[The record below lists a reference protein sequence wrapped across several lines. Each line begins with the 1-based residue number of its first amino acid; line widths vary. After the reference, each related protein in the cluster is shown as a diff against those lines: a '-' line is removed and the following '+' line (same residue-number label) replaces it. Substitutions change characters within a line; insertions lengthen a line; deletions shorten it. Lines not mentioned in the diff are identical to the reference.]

1 MPAAF
6 DDVVARA
13 LAKEPEGRHPSAGAL
28 GAAALTAAG
37 GAPAGR
43 IAQAGRRP
51 GSATWADAPR
61 RRPLRRV
68 SRAVAVVAASAAAG
82 AALAV
87 VLAGS
92 GHDRPATGA
101 STETTR
107 PPAAHAVTPPARPTV
122 VAPHVA
128 GTVRVARGPVNVEVA
143 GGSAWV
149 ASPGNPTLGRI
160 STSTNHHRPG
170 PRLGYG
176 ITDIASRR
184 GMLWVTVAAQ
194 REVVQVHART
204 GHVAGHPILM
214 NGEPRAIDAGEG
226 AVWVAER
233 SPTGA
238 DNLVEI
244 DPHSATVVGRLPVPE
259 GINDIR
265 AADGAVWVLGRRAP
279 TLIKV
284 SPVTRVPIVR
294 LHVGRDARRLA
305 VAAGYVWVTDYGE
318 NAVTR
323 IDPKGP
329 QMVKI
334 GVPSRPYG
342 LHARADGIWVACYG
356 DQSVVRIDPRR
367 GRVVGRPVPVGLN
380 PVAVDI
386 SHGSAWVTSVG
397 DGNLTRIDL

>member
-1 MPAAF
+1 M
-6 DDVVARA
+6 
-13 LAKEPEGRHPSAGAL
+13 
-28 GAAALTAAG
+28 
-37 GAPAGR
+37 
-43 IAQAGRRP
+43 
-51 GSATWADAPR
+51 
-61 RRPLRRV
+61 
-68 SRAVAVVAASAAAG
+68 
-82 AALAV
+82 
-87 VLAGS
+87 
-92 GHDRPATGA
+92 
-101 STETTR
+101 
-107 PPAAHAVTPPARPTV
+107 

-128 GTVRVARGPVNVEVA
+128 GTVRVARRPVNVEVA

-194 REVVQVHART
+194 REVVQVHAKT

-244 DPHSATVVGRLPVPE
+244 DPHSAAIVGRLAVPE

-265 AADGAVWVLGRRAP
+265 AANGAVWVLGRRAP

-329 QMVKI
+329 RMVEI

-356 DQSVVRIDPRR
+356 DQSVVRIDPRH
-367 GRVVGRPVPVGLN
+367 GRVIGRPVPVGLN
-380 PVAVDI
+380 PVAVDV